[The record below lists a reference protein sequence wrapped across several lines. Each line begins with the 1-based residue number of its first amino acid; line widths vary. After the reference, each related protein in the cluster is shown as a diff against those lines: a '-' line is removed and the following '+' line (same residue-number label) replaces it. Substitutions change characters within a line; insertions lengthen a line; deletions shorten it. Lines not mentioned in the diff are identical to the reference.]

1 MRDGGGTLER
11 KKRSS
16 RALVRTTEADTLP
29 QVYLSRLPD
38 QSDAFPPEPG
48 AGLASRLKWIVS
60 TCIVGVAGLCVIAVV
75 MYASMD
81 FDRQEGIISSMQK
94 ASISAMQPKS
104 VGRIVQDQPDIAF
117 GQKTDRIKL
126 TAKGVTTSHI
136 IHDSVVVRREATE
149 FIEIKPYTLIE
160 ASLATEVPGT
170 TSNIPKLD
178 PFELY
183 ANKTP
188 VGDEPAEAKARAA
201 ATDNVALSEND
212 IRVDRLTFIDDFTI
226 GPERAEQFVAE
237 AAAVLAETGADFET
251 APDQPVTESQ
261 LAERSGHPE
270 QAIEETGGEDVGPNT
285 TILRKR
291 AEPAKSAAE
300 QYRTSAVEVRPGDTL
315 YALLADA
322 GAKDRQAK
330 AIVNAMKTVPGAVD
344 LETGQQLRFTH
355 ERDVPSDQT
364 LPPVRV
370 SLYDGAQHI
379 VSVTQT
385 GGGDY
390 AGTRD
395 ETQIAAFS
403 GSSERRYGTRAS
415 LYTSI
420 FHAAITQDL
429 PQELVMKL
437 LRTLAYDVDFKQNVG
452 LGDELRFFFDVE
464 REPSGIEKPGDLLYA
479 EISVGG
485 EVYRYYRFRTPD
497 GTVDFYDEDGSNSR
511 KFLMR
516 KPVKGARFT
525 SGFGYR
531 RHPILGTRRM
541 HTGTD
546 WAAPRGTPILAPGD
560 GTVVFV
566 GRKGGYGKHVRL
578 QHGNGYKTT
587 FSHMQ
592 KFAANI
598 SKGTKVKQGQVIG
611 YIGSTGRST
620 GPHLHYEVLV
630 NGKFTDPMKI
640 ATGSSRQLKG
650 RLLAEFKQEKQ
661 RIDDLMRRAPV
672 KTQVAA
678 INE

>member
-1 MRDGGGTLER
+1 LER
-11 KKRSS
+11 KRRSS
-16 RALVRTTEADTLP
+16 RALVRTSEADTLP

-38 QSDAFPPEPG
+38 QSDAFPPESA

-81 FDRQEGIISSMQK
+81 FDPQDGIVSSMRK

-170 TSNIPKLD
+170 TSIPKLD

-188 VGDEPAEAKARAA
+188 VGDKSVEAKARAA
-201 ATDNVALSEND
+201 AADNVALSEND
-212 IRVDRLTFIDDFTI
+212 IRVDRLTVIDDFTI

-251 APDQPVTESQ
+251 APDQPVPESQ
-261 LAERSGHPE
+261 LAEGAVQPE
-270 QAIEETGGEDVGPNT
+270 QTIEEAGKENVGPNT

-300 QYRTSAVEVRPGDTL
+300 RYRTIAVEVRPGDTL

-322 GAKDRQAK
+322 GAQDRQAK

-344 LETGQQLRFTH
+344 LETSQQLRFTH
-355 ERDVPSDQT
+355 ERDVPADQT

-370 SLYDGAQHI
+370 SLYDKGQHI

-385 GGGDY
+385 GSGDY
-390 AGTRD
+390 AATRD

-403 GSSERRYGTRAS
+403 GSGKRRYGTRAS

-429 PQELVMKL
+429 PQALVMKL
-437 LRTLAYDVDFKQNVG
+437 LRTLAYDVDFKKNVG
-452 LGDELRFFFDVE
+452 LGDELRFFFDVD

-485 EVYRYYRFRTPD
+485 EAYRYYRFRTPD

-592 KFAANI
+592 KFAENI
-598 SKGTKVKQGQVIG
+598 GKGTKVKQGQVIG

-640 ATGSSRQLKG
+640 ATGSSRQLQR

>member
-11 KKRSS
+11 KRRSS
-16 RALVRTTEADTLP
+16 RALVRTNEADTLP
-29 QVYLSRLPD
+29 QVYLSRFPD
-38 QSDAFPPEPG
+38 QGDAFLPEPT

-81 FDRQEGIISSMQK
+81 FDRQDGILSSMQK
-94 ASISAMQPKS
+94 ASLSAMQPKS

-136 IHDSVVVRREATE
+136 IHDSVVVRRESTE

-160 ASLATEVPGT
+160 ASLATEVPNT

-188 VGDEPAEAKARAA
+188 VGEEAAEAKTRTAA
-201 ATDNVALSEND
+201 ADNVALSEND
-212 IRVDRLTFIDDFTI
+212 IRVDRLTVIDDFAI

-251 APDQPVTESQ
+251 APDQPVTEGQ
-261 LAERSGHPE
+261 LAESAGQLE
-270 QAIEETGGEDVGPNT
+270 QAIEEVGEEDVGPNT

-322 GAKDRQAK
+322 GAKDRHAK
-330 AIVNAMKTVPGAVD
+330 AIVAAMKTVPGAVD

-355 ERDVPSDQT
+355 ERDVPADQT
-364 LPPVRV
+364 PPPVRV
-370 SLYDGAQHI
+370 SLYDGGQHI

-385 GGGDY
+385 GSGDY
-390 AGTRD
+390 AATRD

-403 GSSERRYGTRAS
+403 GSGERRYGTRAS

-429 PQELVMKL
+429 PQELVIKL
-437 LRTLAYDVDFKQNVG
+437 LRTLAYDVDFKQKVG
-452 LGDELRFFFDVE
+452 LGDELRFFFDVD

-479 EISVGG
+479 EISVSG
-485 EVYRYYRFRTPD
+485 ETYRYYRFRTPD

-592 KFAANI
+592 KFAENI

-650 RLLAEFKQEKQ
+650 RLLAEFKRERQ